1 MEVEAKFKY
10 KEGVEEKLQKI
21 AEPIIEK
28 FEHDT
33 YFNHPCKDFRE
44 TDEAVRI
51 RKDVEGITITYKG
64 PKVDFET
71 KSREEIKI
79 KVDSFESAFTFLR
92 KLGFRPVREV
102 KKVRKMYRLK
112 DAIICV
118 DNVEGIGKFVEIEIE
133 SGNVE
138 DKEKIFDIAKL
149 LGYSR
154 EDSITKS
161 YLELILQ
168 EK

>member
-1 MEVEAKFKY
+1 MEVEVKFRY
-10 KEGVEEKLQKI
+10 KEGVEERLQEI
-21 AEPIIEK
+21 AELIIEK

-33 YFNHPCKDFRE
+33 YFNHPCRDFKD
-44 TDEAVRI
+44 TDEAVRV
-51 RKDVEGITITYKG
+51 RKDVEGVTVTYKG

-79 KVDSFESAFTFLR
+79 RVDSFENAVAFLR
-92 KLGFRPVREV
+92 KLGFRPVKDV
-102 KKVRKMYRLK
+102 KKVRKIYRLK

-118 DNVEGIGKFVEIEIE
+118 DDVESAGKFVEIEIE
-133 SGNVE
+133 SENID
-138 DKEKIFDIAKL
+138 DKEKLFDIAKL

-154 EDSITKS
+154 SESITKS
-161 YLELILQ
+161 YLEIILQ

>member
-33 YFNHPCKDFRE
+33 YFNHPCKDFKE